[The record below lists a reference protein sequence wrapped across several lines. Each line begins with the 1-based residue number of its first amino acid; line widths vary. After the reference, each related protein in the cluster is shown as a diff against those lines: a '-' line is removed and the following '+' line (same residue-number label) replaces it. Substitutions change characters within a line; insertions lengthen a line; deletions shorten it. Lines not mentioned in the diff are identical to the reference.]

1 MARQRKQ
8 SKRRE
13 KRTAKDKS
21 PATPPTED
29 PAEFSYLV
37 DEGVLTPG
45 KEYETYYLFIT
56 RLIADAKNLGDEFS
70 TFPYL
75 LNTKG
80 SPGRS
85 LCRLT
90 HEISYFKQEMDKI
103 ERELSTL
110 DLGPKEF
117 AILDIVVS
125 DNHMRCMKHAF

>member
-1 MARQRKQ
+1 MARRRKQ

-13 KRTAKDKS
+13 KRTTKGKS

-37 DEGVLTPG
+37 DEGVLTLG
-45 KEYETYYLFIT
+45 KEHETYYLFVT
-56 RLIADAKNLGDEFS
+56 RLIADAKNLSDEFS

-80 SPGRS
+80 SPGQS

-117 AILDIVVS
+117 AILDVVVS
-125 DNHMRCMKHAF
+125 DNDTRCMKHTF